1 MRYYSSNVTKP
12 KTGVLLLNMGG
23 PQKTDQVHD
32 YLLRIM
38 TDRDMIQLP
47 FQSILGPWI
56 AKRRTPDIQ
65 KKYEEIGGG
74 SPILKWTNTQGELM
88 CKELDKL
95 SPETAP
101 HKHYVGFR
109 YVNPLTEDTL
119 DQIEKDSP
127 ERVVIFSQ
135 YPQYSCATSGSSFNS
150 IYYHYRKRF
159 VEIFDTK
166 NYIFSIKKNS
176 ICRELPKHIKW
187 SVIDRWSTNPL
198 LIKTVADNVRKEL
211 EQFPAEKRKDV
222 IILFS
227 AHSLPMKVCW

>member
-1 MRYYSSNVTKP
+1 MQHFGRYYSSNVTKP
-12 KTGVLLLNMGG
+12 KTGILLLNMGG
-23 PQKTDQVHD
+23 PQRTDQVHD

-56 AKRRTPDIQ
+56 AKRRTPAVQ

-95 SPETAP
+95 SPDTAP

-119 DQIEKDSP
+119 NQIEKDAP

-159 VEIFDTK
+159 
-166 NYIFSIKKNS
+166 FS
-176 ICRELPKHIKW
+176 
-187 SVIDRWSTNPL
+187 
-198 LIKTVADNVRKEL
+198 
-211 EQFPAEKRKDV
+211 
-222 IILFS
+222 
-227 AHSLPMKVCW
+227 